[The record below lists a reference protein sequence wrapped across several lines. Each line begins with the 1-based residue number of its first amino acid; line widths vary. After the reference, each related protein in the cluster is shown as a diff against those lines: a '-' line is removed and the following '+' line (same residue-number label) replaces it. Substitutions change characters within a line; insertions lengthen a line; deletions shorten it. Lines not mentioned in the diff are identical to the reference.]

1 MLQARFQV
9 RADTSVEQ
17 IDALAGDELWQSIG
31 LSPGLPA
38 RQIEAIDHL
47 LATRPTLT
55 VAISK
60 AEALSQLGK
69 LRNVKWLQLF
79 FSVADDPIEDAKL
92 QAALCFPALRGL
104 RLHAHWVHDLALLR
118 NLPQDLES
126 LVLDAETDRPKVGM
140 DALRRFRDLRRLSLA
155 GPCKGLDALG
165 DLRNLRELGLPK
177 VGADTCAFLSNLKEL
192 EHLYL
197 GRGSLSDLTVVGTL
211 PRLRL
216 LSLFELR
223 RLSDVSPLSDCHTL
237 QWLDLDTLPGVSGLP
252 SLAESLLVLKLE
264 SLPSLVDFA
273 RVSSASALELFLFVS
288 SKKPAAVPADFEPV
302 LRLPSLRHVK
312 AAFGITRLNE
322 EFDRLASQYGKG
334 WNAPDFDAYRARVAL
349 SATRE
354 TAHRPDLPA

>member
-17 IDALAGDELWQSIG
+17 IDALADDERWQSVG

-55 VAISK
+55 VAVSK
-60 AEALSQLGK
+60 AEVLSDLGK

-79 FSVADDPIEDAKL
+79 FSAADDPVEDAKL
-92 QAALCFPALRGL
+92 QTALRCPGLRGL
-104 RLHAHWVHDLALLR
+104 RLHAYWAHDLALLR

-126 LVLDAETDRPKVGM
+126 LVLDAETDRPKIGM

-165 DLRNLRELGLPK
+165 DLSNLRELGLPK
-177 VGADTCAFLSNLKEL
+177 VGADTCAFLPELKEL
-192 EHLYL
+192 EHLHL

-211 PRLRL
+211 PRLRR
-216 LSLFELR
+216 LSLFEMR
-223 RLSDVSPLSDCHTL
+223 RVSDVSPLSDCHSL
-237 QWLDLDTLPGVSGLP
+237 QWLDLDTMPGVSELP
-252 SLAESLLVLKLE
+252 SLAGSLLVLRIE
-264 SLPSLVDFA
+264 SLHNVVDFV
-273 RVSSASALELFLFVS
+273 RVSAESALELFLFVS
-288 SKKPAAVPADFEPV
+288 SKKPAAVPADCEPV
-302 LRLPSLRHVK
+302 LKLPSLRHVK
-312 AAFGITRLNE
+312 AAFGIKRLND
-322 EFDRLASQYGKG
+322 EFERLASRYGKA
-334 WNAPDFDAYRARVAL
+334 WHAPDFDAYRARVAL

-354 TAHRPDLPA
+354 A